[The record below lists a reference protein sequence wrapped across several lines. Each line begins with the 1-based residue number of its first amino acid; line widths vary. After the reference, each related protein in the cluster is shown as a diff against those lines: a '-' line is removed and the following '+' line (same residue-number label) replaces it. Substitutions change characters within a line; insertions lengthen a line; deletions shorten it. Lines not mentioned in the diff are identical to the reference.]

1 MKAMFFLICI
11 AFSTFSGR
19 AAADPSCEG
28 RFVNPITDVCW
39 RCIFPLSLGS
49 VQVGKGDLPDT
60 SNPGSPLQLC
70 PAPPP
75 LFVRPGLAIG
85 YWEPMAMTD
94 VSRSPGCMVNL
105 GGFSINLGK
114 TGMGTARK
122 DDKQVTGT
130 WSTIEKMCIAISV
143 LIVAGNWVKK
153 HNVMDLLGWVF
164 SLTLV
169 SMLVVIRTPVQIID
183 YSNVAQVYEVDN
195 VPIGLAIPAS
205 LTTRVGNALIQSY
218 EMVFALPD
226 SVTYSKTGMLFGS
239 NLVAKS
245 TDFLS
250 QNPQITTLFSDYV
263 QNCVM
268 GDIFLNHK
276 YSFEELLNSPDPY
289 TLIFA
294 NPSPLRGVFDKN
306 NQFQTCEEASRDLK
320 SALALDTQTG
330 GKTWNYYV
338 RQLFGGKPNP
348 DLLFSQMI
356 GDSYNYF
363 YSSGQSAGQI
373 IRQNVTMNA
382 LRSGIQSYA
391 ARSGDTASLVNMANT
406 SSLEKQRLAQATMGH
421 QALRTLPLMQTVIM
435 GIMIGMFP
443 IMVMAA
449 MFNMMTLQVLK
460 GYVFALIWLQT
471 WPLLFA
477 ILNSA
482 MAYYAKQNGVPVV
495 LSELSQVQLKN
506 SDIATTAGYIAVM
519 IPPLSWGIV
528 KSMGAAFSSAYSH
541 FSSSGLSAT
550 SQAAS
555 GVVDG
560 NYSFANMQMENVSG
574 YSWGTNSTTS
584 FGQMSR
590 QLANGGMSTQTRDGS
605 MVWDSGGAM
614 SKLPVD
620 INVGRQIA
628 SAQQQMAREAD
639 VQAESA
645 LHGYN
650 SSVTSAWNSLQQ
662 FGTNK
667 GNSASTTTGADT
679 TDSSQ
684 DSMAR
689 SKMWNA
695 VVANAKANNIS
706 NEESFQ
712 QLMDDSAKSTQGVDL
727 YGSGKWSSGD
737 QLFGKLGKWGT
748 GLSAEAG
755 VKGSA
760 GWTHSSGNTDNVG
773 TSGRESNDSRHDTS
787 SQAAK
792 DFKEASD
799 YFTSRKTTTSGNITD
814 NNASSRVDQFAAS
827 LSSAKNSYDQY
838 TSSRTRSHEY
848 SEMASRTESMT
859 GQMNENLTQQFANFV
874 QHRAPQDAE
883 AILTNTSSPEIAAQR
898 EALAREFVK
907 EQVEPRVDAA
917 YQQGRESIGQ
927 NMAGVSGGGDNGS
940 VMADYRQ
947 NSGRIDAMTQ
957 DAGIKDNVD
966 QKVGGMITENKQQ
979 QQETRENIQRQGA
992 EVKNE
997 NTEMEKDHKT
1007 KANEFKGDYNERK
1020 SKVKSLPGAD
1030 SPTELEAKAAKIQKD
1045 YLDGKR

>member
-1 MKAMFFLICI
+1 MLEVYAI
-11 AFSTFSGR
+11 AGGDWLR
-19 AAADPSCEG
+19 GNLNAIAA
-28 RFVNPITDVCW
+28 F
-39 RCIFPLSLGS
+39 
-49 VQVGKGDLPDT
+49 
-60 SNPGSPLQLC
+60 
-70 PAPPP
+70 
-75 LFVRPGLAIG
+75 
-85 YWEPMAMTD
+85 
-94 VSRSPGCMVNL
+94 
-105 GGFSINLGK
+105 
-114 TGMGTARK
+114 MG
-122 DDKQVTGT
+122 TGT

-143 LIVAGNWVKK
+143 LIVAGSWVKK

-183 YSNVAQVYEVDN
+183 YSNVAQVYKVDN

-391 ARSGDTASLVNMANT
+391 ARSGDTASLVNIANT

-421 QALRTLPLMQTVIM
+421 QALRTLPLTQTVIM

-541 FSSSGLSAT
+541 FSSSGLGAT

-679 TDSSQ
+679 TESSQ

-712 QLMDDSAKSTQGVDL
+712 QLMDKSTKGAVSGEI
-727 YGSGKWSSGD
+727 YGGGKWSSGD
-737 QLFGKLGKWGT
+737 QLAGKLGKLAT
-748 GLSAEAG
+748 GFSADG
-755 VKGSA
+755 GFKGSVA
-760 GWTHSSGNTDNVG
+760 LSGTSGSTDSTNE
-773 TSGRESNDSRHDTS
+773 SGRESHDSRHDTS

-814 NNASSRVDQFAAS
+814 NNASSRVDQFSAS

-838 TSSRTRSHEY
+838 TTSRTRSHEY

-927 NMAGVSGGGDNGS
+927 NMTGVSGGGDNGS
-940 VMADYRQ
+940 VMADYGQ

-957 DAGIKDNVD
+957 DAGIKDNVG
-966 QKVGGMITENKQQ
+966 QKVDGMIAENKQQ
-979 QQETRENIQRQGA
+979 HQETRENIQQQGV
-992 EVKNE
+992 EVKKE
-997 NTEMEKDHKT
+997 NAELENDHKT
-1007 KANEFKGDYNERK
+1007 KGNDFKNTYNNKKESQTK
-1020 SKVKSLPGAD
+1020 LPGAD
-1030 SPTELEAKAAKIQKD
+1030 TTKELLDKARK
-1045 YLDGKR
+1045 LENETSKR

>member
-1 MKAMFFLICI
+1 MLEIYAI
-11 AFSTFSGR
+11 AGGDWLR
-19 AAADPSCEG
+19 GNLNAIAA
-28 RFVNPITDVCW
+28 F
-39 RCIFPLSLGS
+39 
-49 VQVGKGDLPDT
+49 
-60 SNPGSPLQLC
+60 
-70 PAPPP
+70 
-75 LFVRPGLAIG
+75 
-85 YWEPMAMTD
+85 
-94 VSRSPGCMVNL
+94 
-105 GGFSINLGK
+105 
-114 TGMGTARK
+114 MGTS
-122 DDKQVTGT
+122 T

-153 HNVMDLLGWVF
+153 HNVMDLIGWVF

-421 QALRTLPLMQTVIM
+421 QALRALPLMQTVIM
-435 GIMIGMFP
+435 GLMIGMFP

-667 GNSASTTTGADT
+667 GNSTSTTTGADT
-679 TDSSQ
+679 TESSQ

-712 QLMDDSAKSTQGVDL
+712 QLMDKSTKGAVSGEI
-727 YGSGKWSSGD
+727 YGGGKWSSGD
-737 QLFGKLGKWGT
+737 QLAGKLGKLAT
-748 GLSAEAG
+748 GFSAEG
-755 VKGSA
+755 GFKGSVA
-760 GWTHSSGNTDNVG
+760 LSGTSGSTDS
-773 TSGRESNDSRHDTS
+773 TTESGRESHDSRHDTS

-838 TSSRTRSHEY
+838 TTSRTRSHEY
-848 SEMASRTESMT
+848 SEMASRTESMS

-874 QHRAPQDAE
+874 QHRAPHDAE

-940 VMADYRQ
+940 VMADYGQ

-957 DAGIKDNVD
+957 DAGIKDNVG
-966 QKVGGMITENKQQ
+966 QKVDGMISENKQQ
-979 QQETRENIQRQGA
+979 HKETRENIQQQGV
-992 EVKNE
+992 EVKKE
-997 NTEMEKDHKT
+997 NAELENDHKT
-1007 KANEFKGDYNERK
+1007 KGNDFKNTYNNKKESQTK
-1020 SKVKSLPGAD
+1020 LPGAD
-1030 SPTELEAKAAKIQKD
+1030 TTKELLDKARK
-1045 YLDGKR
+1045 LENETSKR

>member
-1 MKAMFFLICI
+1 
-11 AFSTFSGR
+11 
-19 AAADPSCEG
+19 
-28 RFVNPITDVCW
+28 
-39 RCIFPLSLGS
+39 
-49 VQVGKGDLPDT
+49 
-60 SNPGSPLQLC
+60 
-70 PAPPP
+70 
-75 LFVRPGLAIG
+75 
-85 YWEPMAMTD
+85 
-94 VSRSPGCMVNL
+94 
-105 GGFSINLGK
+105 
-114 TGMGTARK
+114 
-122 DDKQVTGT
+122 
-130 WSTIEKMCIAISV
+130 
-143 LIVAGNWVKK
+143 
-153 HNVMDLLGWVF
+153 
-164 SLTLV
+164 
-169 SMLVVIRTPVQIID
+169 
-183 YSNVAQVYEVDN
+183 
-195 VPIGLAIPAS
+195 
-205 LTTRVGNALIQSY
+205 
-218 EMVFALPD
+218 
-226 SVTYSKTGMLFGS
+226 
-239 NLVAKS
+239 
-245 TDFLS
+245 
-250 QNPQITTLFSDYV
+250 
-263 QNCVM
+263 
-268 GDIFLNHK
+268 
-276 YSFEELLNSPDPY
+276 
-289 TLIFA
+289 
-294 NPSPLRGVFDKN
+294 
-306 NQFQTCEEASRDLK
+306 
-320 SALALDTQTG
+320 
-330 GKTWNYYV
+330 
-338 RQLFGGKPNP
+338 
-348 DLLFSQMI
+348 
-356 GDSYNYF
+356 
-363 YSSGQSAGQI
+363 
-373 IRQNVTMNA
+373 
-382 LRSGIQSYA
+382 
-391 ARSGDTASLVNMANT
+391 
-406 SSLEKQRLAQATMGH
+406 QATMGH

-541 FSSSGLSAT
+541 FSSSGLGAT

-679 TDSSQ
+679 TESSQ

>member
-1 MKAMFFLICI
+1 
-11 AFSTFSGR
+11 
-19 AAADPSCEG
+19 
-28 RFVNPITDVCW
+28 
-39 RCIFPLSLGS
+39 
-49 VQVGKGDLPDT
+49 
-60 SNPGSPLQLC
+60 
-70 PAPPP
+70 
-75 LFVRPGLAIG
+75 
-85 YWEPMAMTD
+85 
-94 VSRSPGCMVNL
+94 
-105 GGFSINLGK
+105 
-114 TGMGTARK
+114 
-122 DDKQVTGT
+122 
-130 WSTIEKMCIAISV
+130 
-143 LIVAGNWVKK
+143 
-153 HNVMDLLGWVF
+153 
-164 SLTLV
+164 
-169 SMLVVIRTPVQIID
+169 MLVVIRTPVQIID

>member
-1 MKAMFFLICI
+1 
-11 AFSTFSGR
+11 
-19 AAADPSCEG
+19 
-28 RFVNPITDVCW
+28 
-39 RCIFPLSLGS
+39 
-49 VQVGKGDLPDT
+49 
-60 SNPGSPLQLC
+60 
-70 PAPPP
+70 
-75 LFVRPGLAIG
+75 
-85 YWEPMAMTD
+85 
-94 VSRSPGCMVNL
+94 
-105 GGFSINLGK
+105 
-114 TGMGTARK
+114 
-122 DDKQVTGT
+122 
-130 WSTIEKMCIAISV
+130 
-143 LIVAGNWVKK
+143 
-153 HNVMDLLGWVF
+153 
-164 SLTLV
+164 
-169 SMLVVIRTPVQIID
+169 
-183 YSNVAQVYEVDN
+183 
-195 VPIGLAIPAS
+195 
-205 LTTRVGNALIQSY
+205 
-218 EMVFALPD
+218 
-226 SVTYSKTGMLFGS
+226 KTGMLFGS

-320 SALALDTQTG
+320 SALVLDTQTG

-590 QLANGGMSTQTRDGS
+590 QLANGGISTQTRDGS

-679 TDSSQ
+679 TESSQ

>member
-1 MKAMFFLICI
+1 
-11 AFSTFSGR
+11 
-19 AAADPSCEG
+19 
-28 RFVNPITDVCW
+28 
-39 RCIFPLSLGS
+39 
-49 VQVGKGDLPDT
+49 
-60 SNPGSPLQLC
+60 
-70 PAPPP
+70 
-75 LFVRPGLAIG
+75 
-85 YWEPMAMTD
+85 
-94 VSRSPGCMVNL
+94 
-105 GGFSINLGK
+105 
-114 TGMGTARK
+114 
-122 DDKQVTGT
+122 
-130 WSTIEKMCIAISV
+130 
-143 LIVAGNWVKK
+143 
-153 HNVMDLLGWVF
+153 
-164 SLTLV
+164 
-169 SMLVVIRTPVQIID
+169 
-183 YSNVAQVYEVDN
+183 
-195 VPIGLAIPAS
+195 
-205 LTTRVGNALIQSY
+205 
-218 EMVFALPD
+218 
-226 SVTYSKTGMLFGS
+226 
-239 NLVAKS
+239 
-245 TDFLS
+245 
-250 QNPQITTLFSDYV
+250 
-263 QNCVM
+263 
-268 GDIFLNHK
+268 
-276 YSFEELLNSPDPY
+276 
-289 TLIFA
+289 
-294 NPSPLRGVFDKN
+294 
-306 NQFQTCEEASRDLK
+306 
-320 SALALDTQTG
+320 
-330 GKTWNYYV
+330 
-338 RQLFGGKPNP
+338 
-348 DLLFSQMI
+348 
-356 GDSYNYF
+356 
-363 YSSGQSAGQI
+363 
-373 IRQNVTMNA
+373 
-382 LRSGIQSYA
+382 
-391 ARSGDTASLVNMANT
+391 
-406 SSLEKQRLAQATMGH
+406 
-421 QALRTLPLMQTVIM
+421 
-435 GIMIGMFP
+435 
-443 IMVMAA
+443 
-449 MFNMMTLQVLK
+449 LQVLK

-679 TDSSQ
+679 TESSQ

-997 NTEMEKDHKT
+997 NAEMEKDHKT

>member
-1 MKAMFFLICI
+1 MLEVYAI
-11 AFSTFSGR
+11 AGGDWLR
-19 AAADPSCEG
+19 GNLNAIAA
-28 RFVNPITDVCW
+28 F
-39 RCIFPLSLGS
+39 
-49 VQVGKGDLPDT
+49 
-60 SNPGSPLQLC
+60 
-70 PAPPP
+70 
-75 LFVRPGLAIG
+75 
-85 YWEPMAMTD
+85 
-94 VSRSPGCMVNL
+94 
-105 GGFSINLGK
+105 
-114 TGMGTARK
+114 MG
-122 DDKQVTGT
+122 TGT

-541 FSSSGLSAT
+541 FSSSGLGAT

-590 QLANGGMSTQTRDGS
+590 QLANGGTETKTGDGTTI
-605 MVWDSGGAM
+605 WDARS

-620 INVGRQIA
+620 INVSRQLA
-628 SAQQQMAREAD
+628 SANQQMAREAD

-679 TDSSQ
+679 TESSQ

-712 QLMDDSAKSTQGVDL
+712 QLMDKSTKGSL
-727 YGSGKWSSGD
+727 SGEMYGNAKWNTGD
-737 QLFGKLGKWGT
+737 QLAGKLGKWAT
-748 GLSAEAG
+748 GFSAEGG
-755 VKGSA
+755 VKASLGASV
-760 GWTHSSGNTDNVG
+760 SSGSTDSTNE
-773 TSGRESNDSRHDTS
+773 SGRESHDSRHDTS

-814 NNASSRVDQFAAS
+814 NNASSRVDQFSAS

-838 TSSRTRSHEY
+838 TTSRTRSHEY

-874 QHRAPQDAE
+874 QHRAPQNAE

-927 NMAGVSGGGDNGS
+927 NMTEVSGGGDNGS
-940 VMADYRQ
+940 VMADYRH

-957 DAGIKDNVD
+957 QANIKDNVG

-979 QQETRENIQRQGA
+979 HQETRENIQQQGV
-992 EVKNE
+992 EVKKE
-997 NTEMEKDHKT
+997 NAELENDHKT
-1007 KANEFKGDYNERK
+1007 KGNDFKNSYNDKKEHQTR
-1020 SKVKSLPGAD
+1020 LPGAD
-1030 SPTELEAKAAKIQKD
+1030 STKELLDKATKLENEKPK
-1045 YLDGKR
+1045 G

>member
-1 MKAMFFLICI
+1 
-11 AFSTFSGR
+11 
-19 AAADPSCEG
+19 
-28 RFVNPITDVCW
+28 
-39 RCIFPLSLGS
+39 
-49 VQVGKGDLPDT
+49 
-60 SNPGSPLQLC
+60 
-70 PAPPP
+70 
-75 LFVRPGLAIG
+75 
-85 YWEPMAMTD
+85 
-94 VSRSPGCMVNL
+94 
-105 GGFSINLGK
+105 
-114 TGMGTARK
+114 
-122 DDKQVTGT
+122 
-130 WSTIEKMCIAISV
+130 
-143 LIVAGNWVKK
+143 
-153 HNVMDLLGWVF
+153 
-164 SLTLV
+164 
-169 SMLVVIRTPVQIID
+169 
-183 YSNVAQVYEVDN
+183 
-195 VPIGLAIPAS
+195 
-205 LTTRVGNALIQSY
+205 
-218 EMVFALPD
+218 
-226 SVTYSKTGMLFGS
+226 
-239 NLVAKS
+239 
-245 TDFLS
+245 
-250 QNPQITTLFSDYV
+250 
-263 QNCVM
+263 
-268 GDIFLNHK
+268 
-276 YSFEELLNSPDPY
+276 
-289 TLIFA
+289 
-294 NPSPLRGVFDKN
+294 
-306 NQFQTCEEASRDLK
+306 
-320 SALALDTQTG
+320 
-330 GKTWNYYV
+330 
-338 RQLFGGKPNP
+338 
-348 DLLFSQMI
+348 
-356 GDSYNYF
+356 
-363 YSSGQSAGQI
+363 
-373 IRQNVTMNA
+373 NVTMNA

-679 TDSSQ
+679 TESSQ

-712 QLMDDSAKSTQGVDL
+712 QLMDKSTKGAVSGEI
-727 YGSGKWSSGD
+727 YGGGKWSSGD
-737 QLFGKLGKWGT
+737 QLAGKLGKLAT
-748 GLSAEAG
+748 GFSADG
-755 VKGSA
+755 GFKGSVA
-760 GWTHSSGNTDNVG
+760 LSGTSGSTDSTNE
-773 TSGRESNDSRHDTS
+773 SGRESHDSRHDTS

-814 NNASSRVDQFAAS
+814 NNASSRVDQFSAS

-838 TSSRTRSHEY
+838 TTSRTRSHEY

-927 NMAGVSGGGDNGS
+927 NMTGVSGGGDNGS
-940 VMADYRQ
+940 VMADYGQ
-947 NSGRIDAMTQ
+947 NSGRIDSMTQ
-957 DAGIKDNVD
+957 DAGIKDNVG
-966 QKVGGMITENKQQ
+966 QKVDGMIAENKQQ
-979 QQETRENIQRQGA
+979 HQETRENIQQQGV
-992 EVKNE
+992 EVKKE
-997 NTEMEKDHKT
+997 NAELENDHKT
-1007 KANEFKGDYNERK
+1007 KGNDFKNTYNNKKESQTK
-1020 SKVKSLPGAD
+1020 LPGAD
-1030 SPTELEAKAAKIQKD
+1030 TTKELLDKARK
-1045 YLDGKR
+1045 LENETSKR

>member
-1 MKAMFFLICI
+1 MLEIYAI
-11 AFSTFSGR
+11 AGGDWLR
-19 AAADPSCEG
+19 GNLNAIAA
-28 RFVNPITDVCW
+28 F
-39 RCIFPLSLGS
+39 
-49 VQVGKGDLPDT
+49 
-60 SNPGSPLQLC
+60 
-70 PAPPP
+70 
-75 LFVRPGLAIG
+75 
-85 YWEPMAMTD
+85 
-94 VSRSPGCMVNL
+94 
-105 GGFSINLGK
+105 
-114 TGMGTARK
+114 MGTS
-122 DDKQVTGT
+122 T

-153 HNVMDLLGWVF
+153 HNVMDLIGWVF

-205 LTTRVGNALIQSY
+205 LTTRAGNALIQSY

-320 SALALDTQTG
+320 SALVLDTQTG

-560 NYSFANMQMENVSG
+560 NYSFANMQMEDVSG

-679 TDSSQ
+679 TESSQ

>member
-1 MKAMFFLICI
+1 MLEIYAI
-11 AFSTFSGR
+11 AGGDWLR
-19 AAADPSCEG
+19 GNLNAIAA
-28 RFVNPITDVCW
+28 F
-39 RCIFPLSLGS
+39 
-49 VQVGKGDLPDT
+49 
-60 SNPGSPLQLC
+60 
-70 PAPPP
+70 
-75 LFVRPGLAIG
+75 
-85 YWEPMAMTD
+85 
-94 VSRSPGCMVNL
+94 
-105 GGFSINLGK
+105 
-114 TGMGTARK
+114 MG
-122 DDKQVTGT
+122 TGT

-143 LIVAGNWVKK
+143 LIVAGSWVKK
-153 HNVMDLLGWVF
+153 HNVMDLIGWVF

-218 EMVFALPD
+218 EMVFSLPD

-250 QNPQITTLFSDYV
+250 QNPEITTLFSDYV

-276 YSFEELLNSPDPY
+276 YSFEDLLNSPDPY

-320 SALALDTQTG
+320 SALVLDTQTG

-679 TDSSQ
+679 TESSQ

>member
-1 MKAMFFLICI
+1 MLEVYAI
-11 AFSTFSGR
+11 AGGDWLR
-19 AAADPSCEG
+19 GNLNAIAA
-28 RFVNPITDVCW
+28 F
-39 RCIFPLSLGS
+39 
-49 VQVGKGDLPDT
+49 
-60 SNPGSPLQLC
+60 
-70 PAPPP
+70 
-75 LFVRPGLAIG
+75 
-85 YWEPMAMTD
+85 
-94 VSRSPGCMVNL
+94 
-105 GGFSINLGK
+105 
-114 TGMGTARK
+114 MG
-122 DDKQVTGT
+122 TGT

-153 HNVMDLLGWVF
+153 HNVMDLIGWVF

-250 QNPQITTLFSDYV
+250 QNPEITTLFSDYV

-391 ARSGDTASLVNMANT
+391 ARSGDTASLVNIANT

-421 QALRTLPLMQTVIM
+421 QALRALPLTQTVIM

-541 FSSSGLSAT
+541 FSSSGLGAT

-628 SAQQQMAREAD
+628 SAQQQMARESD

-679 TDSSQ
+679 TESSQ

-874 QHRAPQDAE
+874 QHRASTGCRGHSDQ
-883 AILTNTSSPEIAAQR
+883 
-898 EALAREFVK
+898 
-907 EQVEPRVDAA
+907 
-917 YQQGRESIGQ
+917 YQFS
-927 NMAGVSGGGDNGS
+927 
-940 VMADYRQ
+940 
-947 NSGRIDAMTQ
+947 
-957 DAGIKDNVD
+957 
-966 QKVGGMITENKQQ
+966 
-979 QQETRENIQRQGA
+979 
-992 EVKNE
+992 
-997 NTEMEKDHKT
+997 
-1007 KANEFKGDYNERK
+1007 
-1020 SKVKSLPGAD
+1020 
-1030 SPTELEAKAAKIQKD
+1030 
-1045 YLDGKR
+1045 

>member
-1 MKAMFFLICI
+1 MLEVYAI
-11 AFSTFSGR
+11 AGGDWLR
-19 AAADPSCEG
+19 GNLNAIAA
-28 RFVNPITDVCW
+28 F
-39 RCIFPLSLGS
+39 
-49 VQVGKGDLPDT
+49 
-60 SNPGSPLQLC
+60 
-70 PAPPP
+70 
-75 LFVRPGLAIG
+75 
-85 YWEPMAMTD
+85 
-94 VSRSPGCMVNL
+94 
-105 GGFSINLGK
+105 
-114 TGMGTARK
+114 MG
-122 DDKQVTGT
+122 TGT

-153 HNVMDLLGWVF
+153 HNVMELIGWVF

-169 SMLVVIRTPVQIID
+169 SMLIVIRTPVQIID

-250 QNPQITTLFSDYV
+250 QNPEITTLFSDYV

-276 YSFEELLNSPDPY
+276 YSFEDLLNSPDPY

-391 ARSGDTASLVNMANT
+391 ARSGDTASLVNIANT

-541 FSSSGLSAT
+541 FSSSGLGAT

-590 QLANGGMSTQTRDGS
+590 QLANGGTETKTGDGTTI
-605 MVWDSGGAM
+605 WDARS

-620 INVGRQIA
+620 INVSRQLA
-628 SAQQQMAREAD
+628 SANQQMAREAD

-679 TDSSQ
+679 TESSQ

-712 QLMDDSAKSTQGVDL
+712 QLMDKSTKGSL
-727 YGSGKWSSGD
+727 SGEMYGNAKWNTGD
-737 QLFGKLGKWGT
+737 QLAGKLGKWAT
-748 GLSAEAG
+748 GFSAEGG
-755 VKGSA
+755 VKASLGASV
-760 GWTHSSGNTDNVG
+760 SSGSTDSTNE
-773 TSGRESNDSRHDTS
+773 SGRESHDSRHDTS

-814 NNASSRVDQFAAS
+814 NNASSRVDQFSAS

-838 TSSRTRSHEY
+838 TTSRTRSHEY

-874 QHRAPQDAE
+874 QHRAPQNAE

-927 NMAGVSGGGDNGS
+927 NMTEVSGGGDNGS
-940 VMADYRQ
+940 VMADYRH

-957 DAGIKDNVD
+957 QANIKDNVG

-979 QQETRENIQRQGA
+979 HQETRENIQQQGV
-992 EVKNE
+992 EVKKE
-997 NTEMEKDHKT
+997 NAELENDHKT
-1007 KANEFKGDYNERK
+1007 KGNDFKNSYNDKKEHQTR
-1020 SKVKSLPGAD
+1020 LPGAD
-1030 SPTELEAKAAKIQKD
+1030 STKELLDKATKLENEKPK
-1045 YLDGKR
+1045 G

>member
-1 MKAMFFLICI
+1 MLEVYAI
-11 AFSTFSGR
+11 AGGDWLR
-19 AAADPSCEG
+19 GNLNAIAA
-28 RFVNPITDVCW
+28 F
-39 RCIFPLSLGS
+39 
-49 VQVGKGDLPDT
+49 
-60 SNPGSPLQLC
+60 
-70 PAPPP
+70 
-75 LFVRPGLAIG
+75 
-85 YWEPMAMTD
+85 
-94 VSRSPGCMVNL
+94 
-105 GGFSINLGK
+105 
-114 TGMGTARK
+114 MG
-122 DDKQVTGT
+122 TGT

-153 HNVMDLLGWVF
+153 HNVMELIGWVF

-169 SMLVVIRTPVQIID
+169 SMLIVIRTPVQIID

-250 QNPQITTLFSDYV
+250 QNPEITTLFSDYV

-276 YSFEELLNSPDPY
+276 YSFEDLLNSPDPY

-391 ARSGDTASLVNMANT
+391 ARSGDTASLVNIANT

-541 FSSSGLSAT
+541 FSSSGLGAT

-590 QLANGGMSTQTRDGS
+590 QLGNGAMSTQTRDGS
-605 MVWDSGGAM
+605 TVLDSSGAM

-620 INVGRQIA
+620 INVSRQIA

-679 TDSSQ
+679 TESSQ

-712 QLMDDSAKSTQGVDL
+712 QLMDKSTKGAVSGEI
-727 YGSGKWSSGD
+727 YGGGKWSSGD
-737 QLFGKLGKWGT
+737 QLAGKLGKLAT
-748 GLSAEAG
+748 GFSAEG
-755 VKGSA
+755 GFKGSVA
-760 GWTHSSGNTDNVG
+760 LSGTSGSTDSTNE
-773 TSGRESNDSRHDTS
+773 SGRESHDSRHDTS

-838 TSSRTRSHEY
+838 TTSRTRSHEY
-848 SEMASRTESMT
+848 SEMASRTESMS

-940 VMADYRQ
+940 VMADYGQ

-957 DAGIKDNVD
+957 DAGIKDNVG
-966 QKVGGMITENKQQ
+966 QKVDGMIAENKQQ
-979 QQETRENIQRQGA
+979 HKETRENIQQQGV
-992 EVKNE
+992 EVKKE
-997 NTEMEKDHKT
+997 NAELENDHKT
-1007 KANEFKGDYNERK
+1007 KGNDFKNTYNNKKESQTK
-1020 SKVKSLPGAD
+1020 LPGAD
-1030 SPTELEAKAAKIQKD
+1030 STKELLDKARK
-1045 YLDGKR
+1045 LENETSKR

>member
-1 MKAMFFLICI
+1 MLEIYAI
-11 AFSTFSGR
+11 AGGDWLR
-19 AAADPSCEG
+19 GNLNAIAA
-28 RFVNPITDVCW
+28 F
-39 RCIFPLSLGS
+39 
-49 VQVGKGDLPDT
+49 
-60 SNPGSPLQLC
+60 
-70 PAPPP
+70 
-75 LFVRPGLAIG
+75 
-85 YWEPMAMTD
+85 
-94 VSRSPGCMVNL
+94 
-105 GGFSINLGK
+105 
-114 TGMGTARK
+114 MGTS
-122 DDKQVTGT
+122 T

-153 HNVMDLLGWVF
+153 HNVMDLIGWVF

-421 QALRTLPLMQTVIM
+421 QALRALPLMQTVIM
-435 GIMIGMFP
+435 GLMIGMFP

-667 GNSASTTTGADT
+667 GNSTSTTTGADT
-679 TDSSQ
+679 TESSQ

-712 QLMDDSAKSTQGVDL
+712 QLMDKSTKGAVSGEI
-727 YGSGKWSSGD
+727 YGGGKWSSGD
-737 QLFGKLGKWGT
+737 QLAGKLGKLAT
-748 GLSAEAG
+748 GFSAEG
-755 VKGSA
+755 GFKGSVA
-760 GWTHSSGNTDNVG
+760 LSGTSGSTDS
-773 TSGRESNDSRHDTS
+773 TTESGRESHDSRHDTS

-838 TSSRTRSHEY
+838 TTSRTRSHEY
-848 SEMASRTESMT
+848 SEMASRTESMS

-940 VMADYRQ
+940 VMADYGQ

-957 DAGIKDNVD
+957 DAGIKDNVG
-966 QKVGGMITENKQQ
+966 QKVDGMIAENKQQ
-979 QQETRENIQRQGA
+979 HKETRENIQQQGV
-992 EVKNE
+992 EVKKE
-997 NTEMEKDHKT
+997 NAELENDHKT
-1007 KANEFKGDYNERK
+1007 KGNDFKNTYNNKKE
-1020 SKVKSLPGAD
+1020 S
-1030 SPTELEAKAAKIQKD
+1030 
-1045 YLDGKR
+1045 

>member
-1 MKAMFFLICI
+1 
-11 AFSTFSGR
+11 R
-19 AAADPSCEG
+19 A
-28 RFVNPITDVCW
+28 
-39 RCIFPLSLGS
+39 
-49 VQVGKGDLPDT
+49 
-60 SNPGSPLQLC
+60 
-70 PAPPP
+70 
-75 LFVRPGLAIG
+75 
-85 YWEPMAMTD
+85 
-94 VSRSPGCMVNL
+94 
-105 GGFSINLGK
+105 
-114 TGMGTARK
+114 
-122 DDKQVTGT
+122 
-130 WSTIEKMCIAISV
+130 
-143 LIVAGNWVKK
+143 
-153 HNVMDLLGWVF
+153 
-164 SLTLV
+164 
-169 SMLVVIRTPVQIID
+169 
-183 YSNVAQVYEVDN
+183 
-195 VPIGLAIPAS
+195 
-205 LTTRVGNALIQSY
+205 GNALIQSY

-320 SALALDTQTG
+320 SALVLDTQTG

-590 QLANGGMSTQTRDGS
+590 QLANGGISTQTRDGS

-679 TDSSQ
+679 TESSQ

>member
-1 MKAMFFLICI
+1 MLEIYAI
-11 AFSTFSGR
+11 AGGDWLR
-19 AAADPSCEG
+19 GNLNAIAA
-28 RFVNPITDVCW
+28 F
-39 RCIFPLSLGS
+39 
-49 VQVGKGDLPDT
+49 
-60 SNPGSPLQLC
+60 
-70 PAPPP
+70 
-75 LFVRPGLAIG
+75 
-85 YWEPMAMTD
+85 
-94 VSRSPGCMVNL
+94 
-105 GGFSINLGK
+105 
-114 TGMGTARK
+114 MGTS
-122 DDKQVTGT
+122 T

-153 HNVMDLLGWVF
+153 HNVMDLIGWVF

-628 SAQQQMAREAD
+628 SAQQQMARESD

-679 TDSSQ
+679 TESSQ

-712 QLMDDSAKSTQGVDL
+712 QLMDKSTKGAVSGEI
-727 YGSGKWSSGD
+727 YGGGKWSSGD
-737 QLFGKLGKWGT
+737 QLAGKLGKLAT
-748 GLSAEAG
+748 GFSADG
-755 VKGSA
+755 GFKGSVA
-760 GWTHSSGNTDNVG
+760 LSGTSGSTDSTNE
-773 TSGRESNDSRHDTS
+773 SGRESHDSRHDTS

-799 YFTSRKTTTSGNITD
+799 YFTSHKTTTSGNITD
-814 NNASSRVDQFAAS
+814 NNASSRVDQFSAS

-838 TSSRTRSHEY
+838 TTSRTRSHEY

-927 NMAGVSGGGDNGS
+927 NMTGVSGGGDNGS
-940 VMADYRQ
+940 VMADYGQ
-947 NSGRIDAMTQ
+947 NSGRIDSMTQ
-957 DAGIKDNVD
+957 DAGIKDNVG
-966 QKVGGMITENKQQ
+966 QKVDGMIAENKQQ
-979 QQETRENIQRQGA
+979 HQETRENIQQQGV
-992 EVKNE
+992 EVKKE
-997 NTEMEKDHKT
+997 NAELENDHKT
-1007 KANEFKGDYNERK
+1007 KGNDFKNTYNNKKESQTK
-1020 SKVKSLPGAD
+1020 LPGAD
-1030 SPTELEAKAAKIQKD
+1030 TTKELLDKARK
-1045 YLDGKR
+1045 LENETSKR

>member
-1 MKAMFFLICI
+1 MLEIYAI
-11 AFSTFSGR
+11 AGGDWLR
-19 AAADPSCEG
+19 GNLNAIAA
-28 RFVNPITDVCW
+28 F
-39 RCIFPLSLGS
+39 
-49 VQVGKGDLPDT
+49 
-60 SNPGSPLQLC
+60 
-70 PAPPP
+70 
-75 LFVRPGLAIG
+75 
-85 YWEPMAMTD
+85 
-94 VSRSPGCMVNL
+94 
-105 GGFSINLGK
+105 
-114 TGMGTARK
+114 MGTS
-122 DDKQVTGT
+122 T

-153 HNVMDLLGWVF
+153 HNVMDLIGWVF
-164 SLTLV
+164 SLSLV

-391 ARSGDTASLVNMANT
+391 ARSGDTASLVNIANT

-541 FSSSGLSAT
+541 FSSSGLGAT

-650 SSVTSAWNSLQQ
+650 SSVTSAWNVLKQ
-662 FGTNK
+662 FGTNR
-667 GNSASTTTGADT
+667 GTSSSMTTGADNT
-679 TDSSQ
+679 ESSQ
-684 DSMAR
+684 DTMAK

-695 VVANAKANNIS
+695 VV
-706 NEESFQ
+706 
-712 QLMDDSAKSTQGVDL
+712 
-727 YGSGKWSSGD
+727 
-737 QLFGKLGKWGT
+737 
-748 GLSAEAG
+748 
-755 VKGSA
+755 
-760 GWTHSSGNTDNVG
+760 
-773 TSGRESNDSRHDTS
+773 
-787 SQAAK
+787 
-792 DFKEASD
+792 
-799 YFTSRKTTTSGNITD
+799 
-814 NNASSRVDQFAAS
+814 
-827 LSSAKNSYDQY
+827 
-838 TSSRTRSHEY
+838 
-848 SEMASRTESMT
+848 
-859 GQMNENLTQQFANFV
+859 
-874 QHRAPQDAE
+874 
-883 AILTNTSSPEIAAQR
+883 
-898 EALAREFVK
+898 
-907 EQVEPRVDAA
+907 
-917 YQQGRESIGQ
+917 
-927 NMAGVSGGGDNGS
+927 
-940 VMADYRQ
+940 
-947 NSGRIDAMTQ
+947 
-957 DAGIKDNVD
+957 
-966 QKVGGMITENKQQ
+966 
-979 QQETRENIQRQGA
+979 
-992 EVKNE
+992 
-997 NTEMEKDHKT
+997 
-1007 KANEFKGDYNERK
+1007 
-1020 SKVKSLPGAD
+1020 
-1030 SPTELEAKAAKIQKD
+1030 
-1045 YLDGKR
+1045 

>member
-1 MKAMFFLICI
+1 
-11 AFSTFSGR
+11 
-19 AAADPSCEG
+19 
-28 RFVNPITDVCW
+28 
-39 RCIFPLSLGS
+39 
-49 VQVGKGDLPDT
+49 
-60 SNPGSPLQLC
+60 
-70 PAPPP
+70 
-75 LFVRPGLAIG
+75 
-85 YWEPMAMTD
+85 
-94 VSRSPGCMVNL
+94 
-105 GGFSINLGK
+105 
-114 TGMGTARK
+114 
-122 DDKQVTGT
+122 
-130 WSTIEKMCIAISV
+130 
-143 LIVAGNWVKK
+143 
-153 HNVMDLLGWVF
+153 
-164 SLTLV
+164 
-169 SMLVVIRTPVQIID
+169 
-183 YSNVAQVYEVDN
+183 
-195 VPIGLAIPAS
+195 
-205 LTTRVGNALIQSY
+205 
-218 EMVFALPD
+218 
-226 SVTYSKTGMLFGS
+226 
-239 NLVAKS
+239 
-245 TDFLS
+245 
-250 QNPQITTLFSDYV
+250 
-263 QNCVM
+263 
-268 GDIFLNHK
+268 
-276 YSFEELLNSPDPY
+276 
-289 TLIFA
+289 
-294 NPSPLRGVFDKN
+294 
-306 NQFQTCEEASRDLK
+306 
-320 SALALDTQTG
+320 
-330 GKTWNYYV
+330 
-338 RQLFGGKPNP
+338 
-348 DLLFSQMI
+348 
-356 GDSYNYF
+356 
-363 YSSGQSAGQI
+363 
-373 IRQNVTMNA
+373 
-382 LRSGIQSYA
+382 
-391 ARSGDTASLVNMANT
+391 
-406 SSLEKQRLAQATMGH
+406 
-421 QALRTLPLMQTVIM
+421 LPLMQTVIM

-679 TDSSQ
+679 TESSQ

-997 NTEMEKDHKT
+997 KTEMEKDHKT

>member
-1 MKAMFFLICI
+1 MLEVYAI
-11 AFSTFSGR
+11 AGGDWLR
-19 AAADPSCEG
+19 GNLNAIAA
-28 RFVNPITDVCW
+28 F
-39 RCIFPLSLGS
+39 
-49 VQVGKGDLPDT
+49 
-60 SNPGSPLQLC
+60 
-70 PAPPP
+70 
-75 LFVRPGLAIG
+75 
-85 YWEPMAMTD
+85 
-94 VSRSPGCMVNL
+94 
-105 GGFSINLGK
+105 
-114 TGMGTARK
+114 MGTS
-122 DDKQVTGT
+122 T

-153 HNVMDLLGWVF
+153 HNVMDLIGWVF

-590 QLANGGMSTQTRDGS
+590 QLANGGISTQTRDGS
-605 MVWDSGGAM
+605 MVWDSSGAM

-679 TDSSQ
+679 TESSQ

>member
-1 MKAMFFLICI
+1 MLEVYAI
-11 AFSTFSGR
+11 AGGDWLR
-19 AAADPSCEG
+19 GNLNAIAA
-28 RFVNPITDVCW
+28 F
-39 RCIFPLSLGS
+39 
-49 VQVGKGDLPDT
+49 
-60 SNPGSPLQLC
+60 
-70 PAPPP
+70 
-75 LFVRPGLAIG
+75 
-85 YWEPMAMTD
+85 
-94 VSRSPGCMVNL
+94 
-105 GGFSINLGK
+105 
-114 TGMGTARK
+114 MG
-122 DDKQVTGT
+122 TGT

-250 QNPQITTLFSDYV
+250 QNPQITTLFADYV

-276 YSFEELLNSPDPY
+276 YTFEELLNSPDPY

-356 GDSYNYF
+356 GDSYSYF

-391 ARSGDTASLVNMANT
+391 ARSGDTASLVNIANT

-541 FSSSGLSAT
+541 FSSSGLGAT

-667 GNSASTTTGADT
+667 GNSTSTTTGADT
-679 TDSSQ
+679 TESSQ

-712 QLMDDSAKSTQGVDL
+712 QLMDKSTKGAVSGEI
-727 YGSGKWSSGD
+727 YGGGKWSSGD
-737 QLFGKLGKWGT
+737 QLAGKLGKLAT
-748 GLSAEAG
+748 GFSADG
-755 VKGSA
+755 GFKGSVA
-760 GWTHSSGNTDNVG
+760 LSGTSGSTDSTNE
-773 TSGRESNDSRHDTS
+773 SGRESHDSRHDTS

-799 YFTSRKTTTSGNITD
+799 YFTSHKTTTSGNITD
-814 NNASSRVDQFAAS
+814 NNASSRVDQFSAS

-838 TSSRTRSHEY
+838 TTSRTRSHEY

-927 NMAGVSGGGDNGS
+927 NMTGVSGGGDNDS
-940 VMADYRQ
+940 VMADYGQ
-947 NSGRIDAMTQ
+947 NSGRIDSMTQ
-957 DAGIKDNVD
+957 DAGIKDNVG
-966 QKVGGMITENKQQ
+966 QKVDGMIAENKQQ
-979 QQETRENIQRQGA
+979 HQETRENIQQQGV
-992 EVKNE
+992 EVKKE
-997 NTEMEKDHKT
+997 NAELENDHKT
-1007 KANEFKGDYNERK
+1007 KGNDFKNTYNNKKESQTK
-1020 SKVKSLPGAD
+1020 LPGAD
-1030 SPTELEAKAAKIQKD
+1030 TTKELLDKARK
-1045 YLDGKR
+1045 LENETSKR

>member
-1 MKAMFFLICI
+1 MLEIYAI
-11 AFSTFSGR
+11 AGGDWLR
-19 AAADPSCEG
+19 GNLNAIAA
-28 RFVNPITDVCW
+28 F
-39 RCIFPLSLGS
+39 
-49 VQVGKGDLPDT
+49 
-60 SNPGSPLQLC
+60 
-70 PAPPP
+70 
-75 LFVRPGLAIG
+75 
-85 YWEPMAMTD
+85 
-94 VSRSPGCMVNL
+94 
-105 GGFSINLGK
+105 
-114 TGMGTARK
+114 MGTS
-122 DDKQVTGT
+122 T

-153 HNVMDLLGWVF
+153 HNVMDLIGWVF

-205 LTTRVGNALIQSY
+205 LTTRAGNALIQSY

-320 SALALDTQTG
+320 SALVLDTQTG

-679 TDSSQ
+679 TESSQ

-799 YFTSRKTTTSGNITD
+799 YFTSRKTTTSG
-814 NNASSRVDQFAAS
+814 
-827 LSSAKNSYDQY
+827 
-838 TSSRTRSHEY
+838 
-848 SEMASRTESMT
+848 
-859 GQMNENLTQQFANFV
+859 
-874 QHRAPQDAE
+874 
-883 AILTNTSSPEIAAQR
+883 
-898 EALAREFVK
+898 
-907 EQVEPRVDAA
+907 
-917 YQQGRESIGQ
+917 
-927 NMAGVSGGGDNGS
+927 
-940 VMADYRQ
+940 
-947 NSGRIDAMTQ
+947 
-957 DAGIKDNVD
+957 
-966 QKVGGMITENKQQ
+966 
-979 QQETRENIQRQGA
+979 
-992 EVKNE
+992 
-997 NTEMEKDHKT
+997 
-1007 KANEFKGDYNERK
+1007 
-1020 SKVKSLPGAD
+1020 
-1030 SPTELEAKAAKIQKD
+1030 
-1045 YLDGKR
+1045 

>member
-1 MKAMFFLICI
+1 MLEIYAI
-11 AFSTFSGR
+11 AGGDWLR
-19 AAADPSCEG
+19 GNLNAIAA
-28 RFVNPITDVCW
+28 F
-39 RCIFPLSLGS
+39 
-49 VQVGKGDLPDT
+49 
-60 SNPGSPLQLC
+60 
-70 PAPPP
+70 
-75 LFVRPGLAIG
+75 
-85 YWEPMAMTD
+85 
-94 VSRSPGCMVNL
+94 
-105 GGFSINLGK
+105 
-114 TGMGTARK
+114 MGTS
-122 DDKQVTGT
+122 T

-143 LIVAGNWVKK
+143 LIVAGNWGKK
-153 HNVMDLLGWVF
+153 HNVMDLIGWVF

-205 LTTRVGNALIQSY
+205 LTTRAGNALIQSY

-320 SALALDTQTG
+320 SALVLDTQTG

-679 TDSSQ
+679 TESSQ

>member
-1 MKAMFFLICI
+1 MLEIYAI
-11 AFSTFSGR
+11 AGGDWLR
-19 AAADPSCEG
+19 GNLNAIAA
-28 RFVNPITDVCW
+28 F
-39 RCIFPLSLGS
+39 
-49 VQVGKGDLPDT
+49 
-60 SNPGSPLQLC
+60 
-70 PAPPP
+70 
-75 LFVRPGLAIG
+75 
-85 YWEPMAMTD
+85 
-94 VSRSPGCMVNL
+94 
-105 GGFSINLGK
+105 
-114 TGMGTARK
+114 MGTS
-122 DDKQVTGT
+122 T

-153 HNVMDLLGWVF
+153 HNVMDLIGWVF

-205 LTTRVGNALIQSY
+205 LTTRAGNALIQSY

-320 SALALDTQTG
+320 SALVLDTQTG

-679 TDSSQ
+679 TESSQ

-1030 SPTELEAKAAKIQKD
+1030 SPTEL
-1045 YLDGKR
+1045 

>member
-1 MKAMFFLICI
+1 
-11 AFSTFSGR
+11 
-19 AAADPSCEG
+19 
-28 RFVNPITDVCW
+28 
-39 RCIFPLSLGS
+39 
-49 VQVGKGDLPDT
+49 
-60 SNPGSPLQLC
+60 
-70 PAPPP
+70 
-75 LFVRPGLAIG
+75 
-85 YWEPMAMTD
+85 
-94 VSRSPGCMVNL
+94 
-105 GGFSINLGK
+105 
-114 TGMGTARK
+114 
-122 DDKQVTGT
+122 
-130 WSTIEKMCIAISV
+130 
-143 LIVAGNWVKK
+143 
-153 HNVMDLLGWVF
+153 
-164 SLTLV
+164 
-169 SMLVVIRTPVQIID
+169 
-183 YSNVAQVYEVDN
+183 
-195 VPIGLAIPAS
+195 
-205 LTTRVGNALIQSY
+205 
-218 EMVFALPD
+218 
-226 SVTYSKTGMLFGS
+226 
-239 NLVAKS
+239 
-245 TDFLS
+245 
-250 QNPQITTLFSDYV
+250 
-263 QNCVM
+263 
-268 GDIFLNHK
+268 
-276 YSFEELLNSPDPY
+276 
-289 TLIFA
+289 
-294 NPSPLRGVFDKN
+294 VFDKN

-679 TDSSQ
+679 TESSQ

-927 NMAGVSGGGDNGS
+927 NMAGMSGGGDNGS

-997 NTEMEKDHKT
+997 NAEMEKDHKT

>member
-1 MKAMFFLICI
+1 MLEIYAI
-11 AFSTFSGR
+11 AGGDWLR
-19 AAADPSCEG
+19 GNLNAIAA
-28 RFVNPITDVCW
+28 F
-39 RCIFPLSLGS
+39 
-49 VQVGKGDLPDT
+49 
-60 SNPGSPLQLC
+60 
-70 PAPPP
+70 
-75 LFVRPGLAIG
+75 
-85 YWEPMAMTD
+85 
-94 VSRSPGCMVNL
+94 
-105 GGFSINLGK
+105 
-114 TGMGTARK
+114 MGTS
-122 DDKQVTGT
+122 T

-153 HNVMDLLGWVF
+153 HNVMDLIGWVF

-391 ARSGDTASLVNMANT
+391 ARSGDTASLVNIANT

-679 TDSSQ
+679 TESSQ